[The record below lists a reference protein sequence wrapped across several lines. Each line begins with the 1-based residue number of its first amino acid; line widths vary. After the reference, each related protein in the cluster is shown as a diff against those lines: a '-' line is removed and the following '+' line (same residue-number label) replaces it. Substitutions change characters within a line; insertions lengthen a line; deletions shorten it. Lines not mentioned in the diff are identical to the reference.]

1 MAHYLITLQRIIIKV
16 RFVFS
21 ILFFLF
27 LFTCVSGQTDT
38 FRHKND
44 TVPGRVY
51 LLQKIKRNGE
61 ILPEVAI
68 KEVTVVGSQK
78 NNARRTLSQYRKYDR
93 LVYNLKKTYPY
104 AVIVRLR
111 LNQVNEDLS
120 AIKDEKERRRYI
132 KDVEKDVFR
141 EYEDDIQDMSI
152 TQGRLLIKLIDRET
166 QNTSYDLIK
175 QYRGGLNAAFW
186 QGIARLFG
194 TNLKED
200 YDPYGEDA
208 LIETIVCEIEAGLL

>member
-1 MAHYLITLQRIIIKV
+1 M
-16 RFVFS
+16 RFGFS

-27 LFTCVSGQTDT
+27 LITGISGQKDT
-38 FRHKND
+38 VRQKND
-44 TVPGRVY
+44 SIPGRVY

-61 ILPEVAI
+61 VLPEIAI
-68 KEVTVVGSQK
+68 KEVTVVGHSK
-78 NNARRTLSQYRKYDR
+78 SSSRRAQSQYRKYDR

-111 LNQVNEDLS
+111 LNQVNEDLLQFN
-120 AIKDEKERRRYI
+120 DEKDRRKYV
-132 KDVEKDVFR
+132 KNVEKDVFK
-141 EYEDDIQDMSI
+141 EYEDDIQDMTI

-166 QNTSYDLIK
+166 QNTSYDIIK

-194 TNLKED
+194 TNLKEE

-208 LIETIVCEIEAGLL
+208 LIEALVAEIEAGRL